1 MKHGVGALVLATV
14 CQGQV
19 LFGAWPVPGGGEH
32 LIAGQH
38 QLDRPP
44 DFPCGDGAQRDVHP
58 EDALRTECTADQG
71 REDADLGFGDAE
83 VGRERGALPRDPTRG
98 VVHGEHVIVPMRDR
112 GREFDR
118 VVRVD
123 RRGVTGGN
131 PCRPV
136 GFEVGSP
143 TVLELLLVEL
153 DEVVRLIRAV
163 ACSWSRT
170 EWTASPGVASWT
182 RSVKSLPT
190 QPN

>member
-58 EDALRTECTADQG
+58 EEALRTECTADQG

-83 VGRERGALPRDPTRG
+83 VGR
-98 VVHGEHVIVPMRDR
+98 VVSCTVSTSSSQCAIVAESSI
-112 GREFDR
+112 G
-118 VVRVD
+118 
-123 RRGVTGGN
+123 
-131 PCRPV
+131 
-136 GFEVGSP
+136 
-143 TVLELLLVEL
+143 
-153 DEVVRLIRAV
+153 
-163 ACSWSRT
+163 
-170 EWTASPGVASWT
+170 
-182 RSVKSLPT
+182 
-190 QPN
+190 